1 LRWRAVARAGTGF
14 GKTSIALRNGR
25 SLIALVLIAGEADDG
40 SGLRRRRAM
49 EIAII
54 GGGIVGLALALNLHE
69 RGLGCR
75 VYEAVPEVKEL
86 GVGITLLPHAMRE
99 LALLGMQEKL
109 EPLGI
114 ANEES
119 CFFNRFGQ
127 LIYREPR
134 GRFAGYAVPELGMH
148 RGRLH
153 RVLYERALARLGA
166 ERIVANHRFERLE
179 QDETGVNL
187 HFRQPTTGTPYPPVR
202 ADIAI
207 GCDGVNSTVRAAF
220 YPDERLV
227 FTGINTWRGVTRHP
241 PILGGR
247 TYLRIGSIR
256 TGKIVI
262 YPIIDDVDGPDG
274 EKTGHQ
280 LINWTTEIATNSPEQ
295 NDWNKPG
302 RVEDF
307 IPLYESWRFDWLDV
321 AELIRRAEIVF
332 EYPMVDKD
340 PIERWSF
347 GRVTLA
353 GDAAHPMY
361 PRGSGGSAQGLIDA
375 RTLADLLCA
384 NTEPVAALRAY
395 EVARAA
401 PAARVVR
408 TNRTA
413 PPDFINIRVEELTGD
428 RPFDRLDDFISQQEL
443 RALSD
448 QYKRIAGY
456 SIEELTAPAGRSA
469 T

>member
-1 LRWRAVARAGTGF
+1 
-14 GKTSIALRNGR
+14 
-25 SLIALVLIAGEADDG
+25 
-40 SGLRRRRAM
+40 M

-69 RGLGCR
+69 RGLTCR
-75 VYEAVPEVKEL
+75 VYEAVPEVREL

-99 LALLGMQEKL
+99 LALIGLQEAL

-114 ANEES
+114 ENEES

-127 LIYREPR
+127 LIYREKR

-153 RVLYERALARLGA
+153 RILVEAARARLGA
-166 ERIVANHRFERLE
+166 DRIVTDHRLERIE
-179 QDETGVNL
+179 QDEAGVTM
-187 HFRQPTTGTPYPPVR
+187 HFRQTSTGAPYPPQR
-202 ADIAI
+202 AAIAI
-207 GCDGVNSTVRAAF
+207 GCDGVNSTVRRQF

-227 FTGINTWRGVTRHP
+227 FTGINTWRGVTRHA
-241 PILGGR
+241 PILTGR
-247 TYLRIGSIR
+247 SYLRIGSIR

-262 YPIIDDVDGPDG
+262 YPIIDNVDGEDGVDGPNG
-274 EKTGHQ
+274 ERTGHQ
-280 LINWTTEIATNSPEQ
+280 LFNWTTEIETNSPEQ

-302 RVEDF
+302 RLEDF
-307 IPLYESWRFDWLDV
+307 IGIYQSWRFDWLDV
-321 AELIRRAEIVF
+321 AELIRQAETIF

-347 GRVTLA
+347 GRVSLA

-375 RTLADLLCA
+375 RVLATLLREHTD
-384 NTEPVAALRAY
+384 PVAALRAY
-395 EVARAA
+395 EDARAA

-428 RPFDRLDDFISQQEL
+428 RPFERLDDFISQEEL

-448 QYKRIAGY
+448 QYKRVAGY
-456 SIEELTAPAGRSA
+456 SIEDLAAPAARA
-469 T
+469 AK

>member
-1 LRWRAVARAGTGF
+1 
-14 GKTSIALRNGR
+14 
-25 SLIALVLIAGEADDG
+25 
-40 SGLRRRRAM
+40 M

-54 GGGIVGLALALNLHE
+54 GGGIVGLGLALNLHQ
-69 RGLGCR
+69 RGLTCR
-75 VYEAVPEVKEL
+75 VYEAVPEIREL

-99 LALLGMQEKL
+99 LARLGLQERL

-114 ANEES
+114 ANQES

-127 LIYREPR
+127 LIYKEPR
-134 GRFAGYAVPELGMH
+134 GRFAGYQVPELGMH

-153 RVLYERALARLGA
+153 RVLYEAACERLGA
-166 ERIVANHRFERLE
+166 DRILTDRRLMRLE
-179 QDETGVNL
+179 QDDNGVSLQFRETGGSGL
-187 HFRQPTTGTPYPPVR
+187 QPPVR

-207 GCDGVNSTVRAAF
+207 GCDGVNSTVRAQF
-220 YPDERLV
+220 YPDEKLV
-227 FTGINTWRGVTRHP
+227 FTGINTWRGVTRHA
-241 PILGGR
+241 PILSGR
-247 TYLRIGSIR
+247 SYLRIGSIR

-262 YPIIDDVDGPDG
+262 YPIIDNIDAEGG
-274 EKTGHQ
+274 Q
-280 LINWTTEIATNSPEQ
+280 LINWTTEIATSSPEQ

-302 RVEDF
+302 RLEDF
-307 IPLYESWRFDWLDV
+307 LPIYQSWRFDWLDV
-321 AELIRRAEIVF
+321 ADLIRRADSIF

-347 GRVTLA
+347 GRVSLA

-375 RTLADLLCA
+375 RTLAALLSEHA
-384 NTEPVAALRAY
+384 DPVGALRAY
-395 EVARAA
+395 QAARAQ
-401 PAARVVR
+401 PAARVVL

-428 RPFDRLDDFISQQEL
+428 RPFDNLDALITQDEL

-456 SIEELTAPAGRSA
+456 SVEDIAGDTAGAPTRAAR
-469 T
+469 

>member
-1 LRWRAVARAGTGF
+1 
-14 GKTSIALRNGR
+14 
-25 SLIALVLIAGEADDG
+25 
-40 SGLRRRRAM
+40 M

-54 GGGIVGLALALNLHE
+54 GGGIVGLGLALNLE
-69 RGLGCR
+69 QRGLACV

-99 LALLGMQEKL
+99 LALLGLQEAL

-114 ANEES
+114 ENEES

-127 LIYREPR
+127 LIYREKR
-134 GRFAGYAVPELGMH
+134 GRYAGYAVPELGMH

-153 RVLYERALARLGA
+153 RILYEAALARLGA
-166 ERIVANHRFERLE
+166 DRILTNHRFERLE
-179 QDETGVNL
+179 QDAAGVTL
-187 HFRQPTTGTPYPPVR
+187 HFRQTATGAPYPPVR

-207 GCDGVNSTVRAAF
+207 GCDGVNSTVRAQF

-227 FTGINTWRGVTRHP
+227 FTGINTWRGVTRHA
-241 PILGGR
+241 PILTGR
-247 TYLRIGSIR
+247 SYMRIGSIR
-256 TGKIVI
+256 TGKIVL
-262 YPIIDDVDGPDG
+262 YPIIDNVDGDG
-274 EKTGHQ
+274 RQ
-280 LINWTTEIATNSPEQ
+280 LINWTTEIETNSPEQ

-302 RVEDF
+302 RLEDF
-307 IPLYESWRFDWLDV
+307 IGIYQSWRFGWLDV
-321 AELIRRAEIVF
+321 AELISQAETIF

-347 GRVTLA
+347 GRVSLA
-353 GDAAHPMY
+353 GDAAHPRY

-375 RTLADLLCA
+375 RVLAAVLCEHA
-384 NTEPVAALRAY
+384 DPVAALRTY
-395 EVARAA
+395 EDARAE

-428 RPFDRLDDFISQQEL
+428 RPFDRLDDFISQEEL

-448 QYKRIAGY
+448 EYKRIAGY
-456 SIEELTAPAGRSA
+456 SIEDLAAASAQPA

>member
-1 LRWRAVARAGTGF
+1 
-14 GKTSIALRNGR
+14 
-25 SLIALVLIAGEADDG
+25 
-40 SGLRRRRAM
+40 M

-54 GGGIVGLALALNLHE
+54 GGGIVGLGLALNLQQ
-69 RGLGCR
+69 RGLSSR

-99 LALLGMQEKL
+99 LARLGLQHTL

-114 ANEES
+114 QNEES

-134 GRFAGYAVPELGMH
+134 GRFAGYDVPELGMH

-153 RVLYERALARLGA
+153 RVLYEAALDRLGA
-166 ERIVANHRFERLE
+166 ESILTDRRCIGLE
-179 QDETGVNL
+179 QDDTGVTL
-187 HFRQPTTGTPYPPVR
+187 HLSETSTGAPCPPVH

-207 GCDGVNSTVRAAF
+207 GCDGVNSMVRGQL
-220 YPDERLV
+220 YPGEKLV
-227 FTGINTWRGVTRHP
+227 FTGINTWRGVTRRP
-241 PILGGR
+241 PILTGR
-247 TYLRIGSIR
+247 TYMRVGSIR

-262 YPIIDDVDGPDG
+262 YPIIDNVDDSGN
-274 EKTGHQ
+274 Q
-280 LINWTTEIATNSPEQ
+280 LINWTTEIETGGEQQ

-307 IPLYESWRFDWLDV
+307 IHIYDSWRFDWLDV
-321 AELIRRAEIVF
+321 AALIRRADVIF

-340 PIERWSF
+340 PIDQWSF

-361 PRGSGGSAQGLIDA
+361 PRGSNGSAQGLIDA
-375 RTLADLLCA
+375 RVLAACLSEEPD
-384 NTEPVAALRAY
+384 PVAALRAY
-395 EVARAA
+395 EAERAG
-401 PAARVVR
+401 PAGVVVR

-413 PPDFINIRVEELTGD
+413 PPDLINIRVEELTGD
-428 RPFDRLDDFISQQEL
+428 KPFDNLDDFITQDEL
-443 RALSD
+443 RALSER
-448 QYKRIAGY
+448 YKRVAGY
-456 SIEELTAPAGRSA
+456 SIDQLGRDGPRPSS
-469 T
+469 